1 MNIHRWAY
9 RIARWSG
16 WLLVP
21 VTLVDLL
28 SGYALVHRQILG
40 GVLGGVLAFRL
51 HVVAQPAFVALFVVH
66 VVPYAQRALR
76 AWRIP
81 SLAAAAII
89 LVLGGSLVA
98 VATYLGI
105 AA

>member
-1 MNIHRWAY
+1 MKIERWSY

-40 GVLGGVLAFRL
+40 GILGGALAFRL
-51 HVVAQPAFVALFVVH
+51 HIVAQPAFVALFVVH
-66 VVPYAQRALR
+66 VVPYARQALR

-81 SLAAAAII
+81 DLVATAI
-89 LVLGGSLVA
+89 LFVLGGALVA
-98 VATYLGI
+98 VAAYLGI
-105 AA
+105 VT